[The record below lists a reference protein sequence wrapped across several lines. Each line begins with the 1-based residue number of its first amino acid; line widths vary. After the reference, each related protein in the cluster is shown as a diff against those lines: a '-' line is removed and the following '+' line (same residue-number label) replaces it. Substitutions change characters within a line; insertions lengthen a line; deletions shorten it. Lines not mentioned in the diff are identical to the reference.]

1 MQRTALGLVALL
13 ALTVLAC
20 GGSTTPP
27 PPEVTLDRSIAP
39 AASIVKVDGLELD
52 ACPLRTSEIRVG
64 GQSAPTVL
72 NARHEALMRL
82 PLFYDEQTKWAAPPD
97 GPRDVEVFCN
107 GKLLVT
113 LPAAITITELPP
125 APGTTEAVLADYQ
138 QIVSDYKAL
147 AETLAPTPGIQQQF
161 FTAIFAALEDLVA
174 GTGPNSL
181 PAQLGELQQAD
192 PGALALMDAAY
203 AVSDVDEVVAAF
215 RDHLQDMRAAA
226 AASPPL
232 MPETN
237 LKSELR
243 SSPKGAQP
251 VTPPF
256 ATGLERV
263 GVYVVPFPIPM
274 DDVTLDKLMGAYDG
288 LNAFGKDFVAPTA
301 ESFGTFE
308 GFLSI
313 VIKSK
318 TAATINAILSF
329 LDYTLNKLVLSAMPS
344 SFDEIDFKLGKT
356 LLANSEITSSEF
368 IVKASNVPE
377 RLSISDITSALL
389 MTIGLDDADDVPG
402 AEVALPWIKPFEERL
417 QEATKALLEQLSKG
431 LKEYA
436 DSTPGG
442 IDFDME
448 VFAIIPEMHFEAPGE
463 TPELYLLFPDHS
475 NVVHP
480 LPAQLE
486 WQASDTYWGSAD
498 VYIAPAPGAFG
509 GQTAESKKVRVQV
522 GELALEFNTH
532 RALVPEGGT
541 TGVGVKLSHAP
552 EESVSVS
559 IGRADGDSD
568 ISVDSGQSIV
578 FDSSSWS
585 SYRDVVLAAA
595 DDEDAEDGE
604 ATITAHA
611 DVLIYGDKPTAV
623 EATLTAVEQDDDR
636 PRFVVDPSSVRVPEG
651 ATAEVGVRLSQS
663 PTSRVTA
670 IVTSAGGDTDLV
682 VQSPTVM
689 RFDETN
695 WDRYQIVTL
704 YAYPDEDLEEGRAQ
718 FRVSANPPAI
728 VDETFITATEDE
740 PGDRLAFRWY
750 ISQQYGNGSIT
761 YIADGIV
768 PVILDQE
775 NQTTPLGSGTV
786 FASKE
791 DTTVDPDS
799 LQTGLATLT
808 VRNHW
813 SDTICYCGSADTAN
827 CHTRTNEE
835 HHILAVTVQFP
846 FGSSGG
852 QEIVVIVGED
862 FPFSFS
868 YDCGSTALTASV
880 EASLR

>member
-1 MQRTALGLVALL
+1 M
-13 ALTVLAC
+13 
-20 GGSTTPP
+20 
-27 PPEVTLDRSIAP
+27 
-39 AASIVKVDGLELD
+39 
-52 ACPLRTSEIRVG
+52 
-64 GQSAPTVL
+64 
-72 NARHEALMRL
+72 
-82 PLFYDEQTKWAAPPD
+82 
-97 GPRDVEVFCN
+97 
-107 GKLLVT
+107 
-113 LPAAITITELPP
+113 
-125 APGTTEAVLADYQ
+125 
-138 QIVSDYKAL
+138 
-147 AETLAPTPGIQQQF
+147 
-161 FTAIFAALEDLVA
+161 
-174 GTGPNSL
+174 
-181 PAQLGELQQAD
+181 
-192 PGALALMDAAY
+192 
-203 AVSDVDEVVAAF
+203 
-215 RDHLQDMRAAA
+215 
-226 AASPPL
+226 
-232 MPETN
+232 
-237 LKSELR
+237 
-243 SSPKGAQP
+243 
-251 VTPPF
+251 
-256 ATGLERV
+256 
-263 GVYVVPFPIPM
+263 
-274 DDVTLDKLMGAYDG
+274 
-288 LNAFGKDFVAPTA
+288 
-301 ESFGTFE
+301 
-308 GFLSI
+308 
-313 VIKSK
+313 
-318 TAATINAILSF
+318 
-329 LDYTLNKLVLSAMPS
+329 
-344 SFDEIDFKLGKT
+344 
-356 LLANSEITSSEF
+356 
-368 IVKASNVPE
+368 
-377 RLSISDITSALL
+377 
-389 MTIGLDDADDVPG
+389 
-402 AEVALPWIKPFEERL
+402 
-417 QEATKALLEQLSKG
+417 
-431 LKEYA
+431 
-436 DSTPGG
+436 
-442 IDFDME
+442 
-448 VFAIIPEMHFEAPGE
+448 
-463 TPELYLLFPDHS
+463 
-475 NVVHP
+475 
-480 LPAQLE
+480 
-486 WQASDTYWGSAD
+486 
-498 VYIAPAPGAFG
+498 
-509 GQTAESKKVRVQV
+509 
-522 GELALEFNTH
+522 
-532 RALVPEGGT
+532 
-541 TGVGVKLSHAP
+541 
-552 EESVSVS
+552 S

-568 ISVDSGQSIV
+568 ISVDSGQSIA
-578 FDSSSWS
+578 FDSSNWS